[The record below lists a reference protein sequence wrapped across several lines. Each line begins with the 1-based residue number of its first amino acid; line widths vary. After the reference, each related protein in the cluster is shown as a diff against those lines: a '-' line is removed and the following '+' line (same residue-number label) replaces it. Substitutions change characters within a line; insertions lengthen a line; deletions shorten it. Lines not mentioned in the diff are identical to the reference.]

1 MSNPIYSNTGYTWRT
16 PIVPEA
22 KAKALAIA
30 GAILD
35 KKATDVLILHIAKLT
50 SVADYLVLCSGE
62 SERQARA
69 IADHVSE
76 TLSAQGHAP
85 LGIEG
90 ASTAKWIV
98 MDFGDVVVHVFQ
110 KDIREHY
117 ALERL
122 WGDARQVRLPG
133 SKAAKPALP
142 AEAATRP
149 ARTRKRV

>member
-1 MSNPIYSNTGYTWRT
+1 MAL
-16 PIVPEA
+16 EA

-30 GAILD
+30 SAILD

-50 SVADYLVLCSGE
+50 SVADYLVIGSGE

-69 IADHVSE
+69 IADHVSDLLTE
-76 TLSAQGHAP
+76 QGEAP
-85 LGIEG
+85 LSVEG
-90 ASTAKWIV
+90 ASRAQWIV

-122 WGDARQVRLPG
+122 WGDAGQVRLPEERVV
-133 SKAAKPALP
+133 KPPRARRT
-142 AEAATRP
+142 ATRP

>member
-1 MSNPIYSNTGYTWRT
+1 MSTVSTRRT
-16 PIVPEA
+16 PIAPEA
-22 KAKALAIA
+22 KVKALAIA

-69 IADHVSE
+69 IADHVDG
-76 TLSAQGHAP
+76 TLSAQGHEP
-85 LGIEG
+85 LSIEG
-90 ASTAKWIV
+90 VASAKWIL
-98 MDFGDVVVHVFQ
+98 MDFGDVVVHIFL

-122 WGDARQVRLPG
+122 WADAKRVRVPSAHALH
-133 SKAAKPALP
+133 PALP
-142 AEAATRP
+142 ARSIAARSSH
-149 ARTRKRV
+149 TRKRG